1 MNGRNV
7 SGGFVNESEKE
18 RPVERGT
25 PAASDHSTGGG
36 GPGANA
42 QRPGQPGQAS
52 EGPAPALPAHL
63 ATLARLAVDAA
74 VLRTPLALRVRA
86 RLAHLPFHVLEK
98 SQSAPEG
105 PGHTLHLTS
114 HQGRFLRPCPGTK
127 RYRCC
132 AYRIVHTGEGCP
144 MACSYCVLKA
154 YLGDGALRVFANQER
169 LFDSLGRVFGADPAR
184 RFRVGTGQF
193 TDSLALEA
201 VTGYARDLVAFLA
214 AHENVC
220 LELKSK
226 VVDLSWMDAV
236 TRVDRILP
244 AWSVNSPLVCQGEE
258 AGTATLEERLQAA
271 RTCARAGFRVCLHFD
286 PIVYYPGWEQ
296 GYARTVE
303 MIADHVRPESVA
315 YVSLG
320 SFRLMPGLS
329 AQVADNPLYQ
339 HAQYVQG
346 LDGKRR
352 LLRPL
357 RSAQLRFVARALS
370 RAGFSSGLYLCMES
384 DTVWREAFGHTPKT
398 LGGLAA
404 HLMDRAF
411 ATGGC

>member
-1 MNGRNV
+1 MNGRDA
-7 SGGFVNESEKE
+7 
-18 RPVERGT
+18 PD
-25 PAASDHSTGGG
+25 DHSAEPT
-36 GPGANA
+36 
-42 QRPGQPGQAS
+42 
-52 EGPAPALPAHL
+52 APALPAHL
-63 ATLARLAVDAA
+63 GTLARLAADAA
-74 VLRTPLALRVRA
+74 VLRTPLVERVRA

-98 SQSAPEG
+98 GQGAPQG
-105 PGHTLHLTS
+105 PGHTLHLTA
-114 HQGRFLRPCPGTK
+114 HKGRFLRPCPGTK

-144 MACSYCVLKA
+144 MACSYCVLRA
-154 YLGDGALRVFANQER
+154 YLGEGALRVFANQER
-169 LFDSLGRVFGADPAR
+169 LFDSLGRIFGADPAR

-214 AHENVC
+214 GHENVC

-236 TRVDRILP
+236 ARPDRVLP
-244 AWSVNSPLVCQGEE
+244 AWSVNAPPVCRDQE
-258 AGTATLEERLQAA
+258 AGTSSLEARLAAA
-271 RTCARAGFRVCLHFD
+271 RTCAEAGFRVCLHFD
-286 PIVYYPGWEQ
+286 PIVYYPGWDRD
-296 GYARTVE
+296 YARTVE

-339 HAQYVQG
+339 HAEYVLG

-357 RSAQLRFVARALS
+357 RSEQMRFVARALS

-384 DTVWREAFGHTPKT
+384 DTVWREVFGHTPKT

-411 ATGGC
+411 GTGGD